1 MERGI
6 ENIGFN
12 KVQLQLLLDSGYE
25 TIEELC
31 KADKEELISKIGNVS
46 YYAIKRKFHQSGLFF
61 EFEHN
66 LYEKIKVSLKNGMEI
81 HYELLDLGQLL
92 ASSFVTY
99 LLANYNKETF
109 NYKDIIKLSVKDLVK
124 NYRLG
129 NDNLSELFFI
139 VHMLDLKL
147 ADEIKGNLE
156 EEIPEYRKTIEK
168 EEINRKLN
176 MELSSLVIERRL
188 SKKTLEELKKFGYKK
203 VKDICSVNYQDFVMQ
218 IENKDMIEE
227 IVNLLK
233 DLGLSFIDVDKTD
246 EMGDK
251 IIALLSKLGDI
262 KVSNSLKQQ
271 KLMQYRKMILEY
283 QMQVTRQ
290 ADLES
295 SIDRMSKSATELR
308 YIEKRLKLMLK

>member
-1 MERGI
+1 MERRI
-6 ENIGFN
+6 ENIGFT
-12 KVQLQLLLDSGYE
+12 KAQLKLLLDSGYE

-31 KADKEELISKIGNVS
+31 KANKKELISKIGNVS
-46 YYAIKRKFHQSGLFF
+46 YYAIKRKIHQLGLFF

-66 LYEKIKVSLKNGMEI
+66 LYEKIKISLKNGMEI
-81 HYELLDLGQLL
+81 HYELLDLGQPL

-99 LLANYNKETF
+99 LSANYNKETF
-109 NYKDIIKLSVKDLVK
+109 NYKDIINLSVKDLVK

-147 ADEIKGNLE
+147 ADEITGNLE
-156 EEIPEYRKTIEK
+156 EEIPEYRKILEK
-168 EEINRKLN
+168 EEINKKLN
-176 MELSSLVIERRL
+176 IELSNLEL

-203 VKDICSVNYQDFVMQ
+203 VKDICSVNYQDFAMQ
-218 IENKDMIEE
+218 IEDKDMIEE

-233 DLGLSFIDVDKTD
+233 KLGLSFIDVDNTD
-246 EMGDK
+246 EIEDK
-251 IIALLSKLGDI
+251 FIALLSKLGDI
-262 KVSNSLKQQ
+262 KISNSLKQQ

-290 ADLES
+290 ANLES